1 MLDAAWTRRQA
12 GHIMGT
18 IDITNATR
26 PRRTRVGG
34 VDKTRMAHFRKR
46 FPPTAKRQI
55 GRAHV

>member
-1 MLDAAWTRRQA
+1 MPDATAVPAVLVLDAAWTRRQA

-34 VDKTRMAHFRKR
+34 VAKTRMAHFRNAG
-46 FPPTAKRQI
+46 T
-55 GRAHV
+55 